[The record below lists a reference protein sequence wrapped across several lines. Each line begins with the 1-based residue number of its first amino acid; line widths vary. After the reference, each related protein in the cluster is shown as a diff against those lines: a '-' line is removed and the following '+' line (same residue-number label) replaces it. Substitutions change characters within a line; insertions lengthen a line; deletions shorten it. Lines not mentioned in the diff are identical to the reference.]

1 MTNDLQAELAA
12 LKAENRTLRVGGGAT
27 FEELEASGKAG
38 GGRVYQ
44 FHELLSLPAQSNEP
58 TAPPLVFIHVPKT
71 GGTTINHIL
80 MRNFRYRL
88 DAYGSSFFPRYF
100 PSEFVALVRP
110 RLPDD
115 TRRPVFFTGHIDITN
130 AVFRYMPVAYVAITV
145 LREPVARIVS
155 HYRAESTLPNSPIGA
170 EIRDGKMS
178 LLDFFRRLYPP
189 YQLQHEIFAPTSRDV
204 GEALQSIE
212 SKVSLFGLQ
221 DRFDE
226 FAVMLAELLGLPDV
240 VHAPR
245 NATSADAAPLPS
257 SEIDEMRGLL
267 AEEIAFYKSCEALY
281 QTRIAQMPTGFS
293 ERVERH
299 RREKQEY
306 LLRRKA
312 STHRWSRYYA

>member
-1 MTNDLQAELAA
+1 MTNDLQAKLAA

-38 GGRVYQ
+38 GGHVYR
-44 FHELLSLPAQSNEP
+44 FHDLLSLPAQSNEP

-100 PSEFVALVRP
+100 PNEFVALVRP

-115 TRRPVFFTGHIDITN
+115 TRRPVFFTGHIDMTN
-130 AVFRYMPVAYVAITV
+130 DVFRYMPVAYVAITV
-145 LREPVARIVS
+145 LREPLARIVS

-170 EIRDGKMS
+170 EIRSGKMN

-212 SKVSLFGLQ
+212 RKVSLFGLQ
-221 DRFDE
+221 ERLDE
-226 FAVMLAELLGLPDV
+226 FVVMLAGLLGLPDV
-240 VHAPR
+240 VHAAL
-245 NATSADAAPLPS
+245 NETSVDAAPVSP
-257 SEIDEMRGLL
+257 SEIDEMHRLL
-267 AEEIAFYKSCEALY
+267 ADEVAFYKAAETLY
-281 QTRIAQMPTGFS
+281 RARVAQ
-293 ERVERH
+293 
-299 RREKQEY
+299 
-306 LLRRKA
+306 
-312 STHRWSRYYA
+312 